1 MNRTA
6 LAAALVI
13 TLAVPAL
20 AHHSFA
26 MYDMTQT
33 KSATGKLIRFIPGAN
48 HAQLHFEL
56 IDNTGKTV
64 MKDGKPSIMGVETG
78 SAAQLAR
85 QGVTVDEFPLGTIIT
100 VAYHPLRDGR
110 PKPVWEA
117 VRSAW
122 SPVAGTIEIWNRHF
136 EPGQQLRIPVRLFN
150 DLAEPVGV
158 GAQLELV
165 MKGNSRVLW
174 GTRRRLDPFV
184 KWDSTIVFTA
194 PEKIGW
200 VSASF

>member
-1 MNRTA
+1 MGPELGRALREGLGETVVHRTPL
-6 LAAALVI
+6 LAALIAL
-13 TLAVPAL
+13 LGVPVA

-56 IDNTGKTV
+56 IDDTGKAV

-110 PKPVWEA
+110 PLGA
-117 VRSAW
+117 L
-122 SPVAGTIEIWNRHF
+122 AGELIRCGKDLPKGGCTKAT
-136 EPGQQLRIPVRLFN
+136 GQ
-150 DLAEPVGV
+150 
-158 GAQLELV
+158 
-165 MKGNSRVLW
+165 
-174 GTRRRLDPFV
+174 
-184 KWDSTIVFTA
+184 VFLT
-194 PEKIGW
+194 G
-200 VSASF
+200 SSQ